1 MNIILKI
8 ERTRYIRM
16 QIIKYFILF
25 LILVFSSMIGKFISK
40 RYVYRLQEL
49 EEMKNTLNILKN
61 KIKFTYEP
69 IPDIFKEISNNS
81 NKNIGQI
88 FKKAEEKMEKTTADV
103 AWEQAVEET
112 NNNLKEE
119 DKNVLKM
126 LSKLLGQTDT
136 DGQISQIEITENFL
150 EGQIKAAME
159 AKQKN
164 ERLYTRLGTIV
175 GLAIVIVLC

>member
-1 MNIILKI
+1 
-8 ERTRYIRM
+8 
-16 QIIKYFILF
+16 
-25 LILVFSSMIGKFISK
+25 
-40 RYVYRLQEL
+40 
-49 EEMKNTLNILKN
+49 MKNTLNILKN

-150 EGQIKAAME
+150 EGQIKDAME

-175 GLAIVIVLC
+175 GLAIVTVLC